1 MEVGEVAHVV
11 CHGSNGLLHVTGWI
25 VHLSE
30 GEACIGTAL
39 GSLSGIAS
47 KTSGKAGGEEIGF
60 IKVKRDALLGSKPA
74 EWKGLLCKDLPTW
87 SNSHKA
93 WGQVADKDLS
103 SSGAEGPRAQKPA
116 RSKTRI
122 EEELGSLKQLFQK
135 RRGSAAE
142 DDEDEEETEDEDEDL
157 AEEEFLRP
165 GAAAKKSKSQKA
177 TKDPEPDLKREIAK
191 ALAGGQS
198 ATELLPL
205 AMMAML
211 GEDKKRSRRSR
222 AEKNEASSLLG
233 GSSSDE
239 SDDDRK
245 LSSRGLRA
253 VSTLHRLHDRIQK
266 NPRKIYLTYEK
277 EIREELGIVP
287 GQSWTL
293 KDYMRKQPWGKFKGI
308 YRCAMM
314 DVAAYE
320 QLRAGNHE
328 IAAAQLVQNMK
339 AKLQS
344 VLQGGDWAS
353 AWLLTGLVDPMQKRD
368 FAGTREEMSVIS
380 GYVEALASLKK
391 KVKEANA
398 ATAAE
403 DEGEASFV
411 EEVQGDDQALQ
422 WWSKAFVNTFV
433 AWGNFVV
440 LGCPGMES
448 AVLEPRVFHRVDV
461 QQFSAKLLG
470 EVVEFATVELV
481 FGSLACSGKRSVLEE
496 MLRLNFASYGVGQ
509 VPAPAGALPVA
520 ADRVAVPETAGV
532 VDPLDWLPP
541 GQAAVVEHLEDLR
554 LPEAAWGEV
563 VVACHRV
570 PQEHEANLARKLL
583 STGMAQLVC
592 EQDLPRTSDGKLL
605 CGGLF
610 CVGKDEQHDRLIYD
624 RRPENSTMPHLG
636 WEALPSGAC
645 FVRLLLEPNEFLRG
659 SGDDLK
665 NFYYML
671 KLPSGWVRYNP
682 VGRRVD
688 KAVVREF
695 GGNPAQDYR
704 LCFRVLGM
712 GDKNACS
719 IAQATHESILK
730 RHGLLKAE
738 HKLVYGDPVPT
749 DPLWEGIYLDDLLI
763 TLKVAMPSE
772 IPLDGSFVPPPPQD
786 QDLDMLHAKKAEAA
800 YVEAK
805 LPRALQKS
813 FRAQVHFKA
822 WGAAIDGIKGTVGA
836 PMDVRR
842 QLWWLIAQL
851 VASGR
856 ASREALEKLGGFVAF
871 VFQFRREF
879 FCLLHH
885 FYVFV
890 AKLEPKKI
898 VRLPGHIADEL
909 RSVALH
915 LPLATWCMRSRISPS
930 VLATD
935 ATPTSGGAVRAFVA
949 PALASELWRRSEIKG
964 AAVRLDPECD
974 QLLKAPP
981 LEASK
986 FAASIAPCLR
996 WQVVGSYS
1004 FRNTHHI
1011 NLQEARAL
1019 KREVVR
1025 LAGDPGNMDLIQ
1037 IALND
1042 SMVVVGAVCK
1052 GRSSSFRLNGILRSQ
1067 LPFLAFG
1074 RVHLAL
1080 LWVETSAN
1088 LADWP
1093 SRFRPLPAPSPP
1105 TSWMQRFG
1113 LGLAQAPIGWE
1124 LFAEQT
1130 GVTAAYL
1137 EQGWEMLTPA
1147 EGSSQLGVFDPEVD
1161 RMITE
1166 RVVDWVWFSPPAVVF
1181 TDRRGG
1187 KADHDLFAP
1196 DPKHEYHYACWARS
1210 LELAAKLIKYG
1221 GYFVIEH
1228 PRCSRAWRLRST
1240 ELFLRHEGAKFYR
1253 WDSCAYTAGGHDTSK
1268 SDGVIQHAAL
1278 SSDYRRNLRE
1288 AGQYL
1293 LQLVHGLGGS
1303 FTERSS
1309 PAYVDR
1315 LLEKAICHAYDSGE
1329 KRYWVVLGVL
1339 GIQRTLRIAGPLLK
1353 NSWSTVSRSFA
1364 SRVVV
1369 YLYRIN
1375 DLLFPVDD
1383 EVKQGDAA
1391 RGLWL
1396 HAGFSTRDLAD
1407 SLEQLGIERAQ
1418 EGAKKFDHSLPLGEA
1433 TLASDME
1440 EHRETAPKRATLR
1453 LSREAAPGG
1462 RPQRSSVG
1470 LGKGVAAQT
1479 HAGAEDLIDAA
1490 VPANELLEAVS
1501 KAATRLGPEP
1511 VSDNLSPA
1519 EVIADPAARETAA
1532 RWRAGPPARRLTSV
1546 LARMVQ
1552 ALQGYGGVVAGPV
1565 CPAARPVAQGVASP
1579 ECSAPKR
1586 RAGPMKNL
1594 QVVSADSPSAVAAS
1608 TSASWSSPWN
1618 WARQLTRGR
1627 LLRFNWKTVLAVLVV
1642 IMFPRLIALVI
1653 AITLRLVAKAV
1664 MSVASHVLREL
1675 WFQLN
1680 ATAAEIEEALVDWLY
1695 GQL

>member
-1 MEVGEVAHVV
+1 M
-11 CHGSNGLLHVTGWI
+11 C
-25 VHLSE
+25 
-30 GEACIGTAL
+30 
-39 GSLSGIAS
+39 
-47 KTSGKAGGEEIGF
+47 
-60 IKVKRDALLGSKPA
+60 
-74 EWKGLLCKDLPTW
+74 
-87 SNSHKA
+87 
-93 WGQVADKDLS
+93 S
-103 SSGAEGPRAQKPA
+103 SSL
-116 RSKTRI
+116 RS
-122 EEELGSLKQLFQK
+122 
-135 RRGSAAE
+135 
-142 DDEDEEETEDEDEDL
+142 
-157 AEEEFLRP
+157 
-165 GAAAKKSKSQKA
+165 
-177 TKDPEPDLKREIAK
+177 
-191 ALAGGQS
+191 
-198 ATELLPL
+198 
-205 AMMAML
+205 
-211 GEDKKRSRRSR
+211 
-222 AEKNEASSLLG
+222 
-233 GSSSDE
+233 
-239 SDDDRK
+239 
-245 LSSRGLRA
+245 
-253 VSTLHRLHDRIQK
+253 
-266 NPRKIYLTYEK
+266 
-277 EIREELGIVP
+277 
-287 GQSWTL
+287 
-293 KDYMRKQPWGKFKGI
+293 
-308 YRCAMM
+308 
-314 DVAAYE
+314 
-320 QLRAGNHE
+320 
-328 IAAAQLVQNMK
+328 
-339 AKLQS
+339 
-344 VLQGGDWAS
+344 
-353 AWLLTGLVDPMQKRD
+353 
-368 FAGTREEMSVIS
+368 
-380 GYVEALASLKK
+380 
-391 KVKEANA
+391 
-398 ATAAE
+398 
-403 DEGEASFV
+403 
-411 EEVQGDDQALQ
+411 
-422 WWSKAFVNTFV
+422 
-433 AWGNFVV
+433 
-440 LGCPGMES
+440 
-448 AVLEPRVFHRVDV
+448 
-461 QQFSAKLLG
+461 
-470 EVVEFATVELV
+470 
-481 FGSLACSGKRSVLEE
+481 KRSVLEE

-1181 TDRRGG
+1181 TDRR
-1187 KADHDLFAP
+1187 L
-1196 DPKHEYHYACWARS
+1196 C
-1210 LELAAKLIKYG
+1210 LLI
-1221 GYFVIEH
+1221 
-1228 PRCSRAWRLRST
+1228 
-1240 ELFLRHEGAKFYR
+1240 
-1253 WDSCAYTAGGHDTSK
+1253 TAVTFG
-1268 SDGVIQHAAL
+1268 
-1278 SSDYRRNLRE
+1278 
-1288 AGQYL
+1288 
-1293 LQLVHGLGGS
+1293 
-1303 FTERSS
+1303 
-1309 PAYVDR
+1309 
-1315 LLEKAICHAYDSGE
+1315 
-1329 KRYWVVLGVL
+1329 
-1339 GIQRTLRIAGPLLK
+1339 
-1353 NSWSTVSRSFA
+1353 
-1364 SRVVV
+1364 
-1369 YLYRIN
+1369 RIN

-1383 EVKQGDAA
+1383 EEKDLIRRWAVLFKLALEEMQLGACGFTLGSL
-1391 RGLWL
+1391 RG
-1396 HAGFSTRDLAD
+1396 GSTRGTW
-1407 SLEQLGIERAQ
+1407 SVVSGRSGQSSKS

-1519 EVIADPAARETAA
+1519 EVIADPAA
-1532 RWRAGPPARRLTSV
+1532 
-1546 LARMVQ
+1546 
-1552 ALQGYGGVVAGPV
+1552 
-1565 CPAARPVAQGVASP
+1565 
-1579 ECSAPKR
+1579 
-1586 RAGPMKNL
+1586 
-1594 QVVSADSPSAVAAS
+1594 
-1608 TSASWSSPWN
+1608 
-1618 WARQLTRGR
+1618 
-1627 LLRFNWKTVLAVLVV
+1627 
-1642 IMFPRLIALVI
+1642 
-1653 AITLRLVAKAV
+1653 
-1664 MSVASHVLREL
+1664 
-1675 WFQLN
+1675 
-1680 ATAAEIEEALVDWLY
+1680 
-1695 GQL
+1695 

>member
-11 CHGSNGLLHVTGWI
+11 CHGSHGLLHITGWI
-25 VHLSE
+25 VHLTE

-39 GSLSGIAS
+39 ASLSGIAS

-103 SSGAEGPRAQKPA
+103 SSGAEGPRAQKPT

-135 RRGSAAE
+135 RRGGAAE
-142 DDEDEEETEDEDEDL
+142 DYEDEEETEDEDEDL

-165 GAAAKKSKSQKA
+165 GAAARKSKPQKA

-353 AWLLTGLVDPMQKRD
+353 AWLLTGLIDPMQKRD

-398 ATAAE
+398 ATTAE

-411 EEVQGDDQALQ
+411 EEVQGDDQALL

-433 AWGNFVV
+433 AWGNYVV

-636 WEALPSGAC
+636 WEA
-645 FVRLLLEPNEFLRG
+645 
-659 SGDDLK
+659 
-665 NFYYML
+665 
-671 KLPSGWVRYNP
+671 
-682 VGRRVD
+682 
-688 KAVVREF
+688 VVREF

-738 HKLVYGDPVPT
+738 HKLVYGEPVPT

-786 QDLDMLHAKKAEAA
+786 QDPDMVHAKKAEAA

-851 VASGR
+851 VTSGR

-879 FCLLHH
+879 FCLLYH

-964 AAVRLDPECD
+964 AVVRLDPECD
-974 QLLKAPP
+974 HLLKAPP

-1004 FRNTHHI
+1004 FRKTHHI

-1025 LAGDPGNMDLIQ
+1025 LAGDPENMDLIQ

-1088 LADWP
+1088 LAVWA
-1093 SRFRPLPAPSPP
+1093 LGKAP
-1105 TSWMQRFG
+1105 T
-1113 LGLAQAPIGWE
+1113 GWE

-1130 GVTAAYL
+1130 GITTAYL

-1147 EGSSQLGVFDPEVD
+1147 EGSSQLGVFDSEVD

-1166 RVVDWVWFSPPAVVF
+1166 GVVDWVWFSPPAVIF
-1181 TDRRGG
+1181 TDRQGG
-1187 KADHDLFAP
+1187 PADHDLFAP
-1196 DPKHEYHYACWARS
+1196 GPKQEYHYACWARS
-1210 LELAAKLIKYG
+1210 LELAAKLLKHG

-1240 ELFLRHEGAKFYR
+1240 ELFLRHEGAKFYQ
-1253 WDSCAYTAGGHDTSK
+1253 WDRCAYTAGAHDISK
-1268 SDGVIQHAAL
+1268 SGGVAKHASTLL
-1278 SSDYRRNLRE
+1278 SNAPWLGSVVRR
-1288 AGQYL
+1288 
-1293 LQLVHGLGGS
+1293 
-1303 FTERSS
+1303 
-1309 PAYVDR
+1309 R
-1315 LLEKAICHAYDSGE
+1315 LYPLI
-1329 KRYWVVLGVL
+1329 
-1339 GIQRTLRIAGPLLK
+1339 IAVTFG
-1353 NSWSTVSRSFA
+1353 
-1364 SRVVV
+1364 
-1369 YLYRIN
+1369 RIN

-1383 EVKQGDAA
+1383 EVKQGNAA
-1391 RGLWL
+1391 RDLWV
-1396 HAGFSTRDLAD
+1396 HAAFLTRHYLQTAL
-1407 SLEQLGIERAQ
+1407 SIQVMSQ
-1418 EGAKKFDHSLPLGEA
+1418 EVPQ
-1433 TLASDME
+1433 
-1440 EHRETAPKRATLR
+1440 
-1453 LSREAAPGG
+1453 SRGNKQQQW
-1462 RPQRSSVG
+1462 RPQRFYLESGAYLLFLRSATKLNHSIPHG
-1470 LGKGVAAQT
+1470 ET
-1479 HAGAEDLIDAA
+1479 HGRTDPCPGAEDLIDSA

-1565 CPAARPVAQGVASP
+1565 CPAARPAAQGVASP

-1586 RAGPMKNL
+1586 RAGPLRSL

-1608 TSASWSSPWN
+1608 TSASWSSTWS

-1642 IMFPRLIALVI
+1642 IMFPRLIALAI

-1695 GQL
+1695 GQLGFVNPYVPPPPLLTAAASPAPPPPPVTPDG